1 MVPKG
6 RIKRASIDDINVD
19 YSSILDQE
27 DRLRR
32 WSEDV
37 VDHRLRDS
45 VRLAKLYRQI
55 QRQVYCRQESDI
67 PSIEDDS
74 VTDNL
79 LQETENLRRSSLSSM
94 SKVDTKRKSTT
105 MRRAILKQTVL
116 DSSCVKVNGVEKTED
131 NII

>member
-1 MVPKG
+1 M
-6 RIKRASIDDINVD
+6 
-19 YSSILDQE
+19 
-27 DRLRR
+27 
-32 WSEDV
+32 
-37 VDHRLRDS
+37 
-45 VRLAKLYRQI
+45 
-55 QRQVYCRQESDI
+55 YCRQESDN

>member
-94 SKVDTKRKSTT
+94 SKVDTKRKS
-105 MRRAILKQTVL
+105 
-116 DSSCVKVNGVEKTED
+116 
-131 NII
+131 